1 MKGNKGLDAFNGE
14 LDFVGGLLEY
24 DILATASI
32 DYNAAHLLFD
42 GASGV
47 ENIVAA
53 NYLLFLS
60 LAPRSYSR

>member
-47 ENIVAA
+47 ANIVAA